1 MGDRGATSR
10 LVRIAHPK
18 VSDQPADQC
27 ATIIGNA
34 TKSLLDIGVA
44 PGADCELRP
53 TTPPAV
59 TAIALSQSEHVH
71 TTEAAMAVSWTR
83 PPGPADT
90 GPLIANTHATLAS
103 EGLPMEIG
111 TAFEQLA
118 HRVRS
123 EYKEMP
129 GLNVTRDQARCLWA
143 LEPETCDRLLAH
155 LVRYRIP
162 HPYAADTY
170 VRAT

>member
-1 MGDRGATSR
+1 MGNRLATSR
-10 LVRIAHPK
+10 PVRIAHAS

-27 ATIIGNA
+27 ATIIGQA
-34 TKSLLDIGVA
+34 TKVCWTSGWRRAQTANCA
-44 PGADCELRP
+44 PQFLRLF
-53 TTPPAV
+53 
-59 TAIALSQSEHVH
+59 TAIMLKQSEHVH

-90 GPLIANTHATLAS
+90 GPSIADTHATLAS
-103 EGLPMEIG
+103 EGLPMEVG
-111 TAFEQLA
+111 MAFEQLA
-118 HRVRS
+118 QRVRS

-155 LVRYRIP
+155 LVRTGFLIRTLQN
-162 HPYAADTY
+162 TY

>member
-18 VSDQPADQC
+18 VSDQPANQC
-27 ATIIGNA
+27 ATIIENA

-53 TTPPAV
+53 TIPPAV
-59 TAIALSQSEHVH
+59 IATALSQSEHVH

-90 GPLIANTHATLAS
+90 GPSIANTHATLVS

-111 TAFEQLA
+111 TVFEQLA

-143 LEPETCDRLLAH
+143 LEPETCDRLLDH
-155 LVRYRIP
+155 LVRTGFLIRTLQN
-162 HPYAADTY
+162 TY